1 MTKLL
6 DHMTKPLDHM
16 TLTPL
21 RAAESD
27 FAEMLR
33 VPDQRKV
40 TEGIDEDSQYT
51 VFVSYVEIYNNYA
64 FDLLEDT
71 PVDSIA
77 PKYGLFCIL

>member
-1 MTKLL
+1 MTAA
-6 DHMTKPLDHM
+6 PGHM
-16 TLTPL
+16 TLTH

-27 FAEMLR
+27 FSEMLR

-40 TEGIDEDSQYT
+40 TEAIDEDSQYA

-71 PVDSIA
+71 PVDSIV
-77 PKYGLFCIL
+77 PKYGYYCVTEDPLGS